1 MEQASIKFS
10 SFEEYPTTDK
20 SLWLDYSKEKTTF
33 KIWSPKATAVKLNLY
48 KTGNDSDA
56 FDTVDLIEQENGIWL
71 KTIDGDLDGT
81 YYTYQTYIDGS
92 WLNETPGI
100 YAKAVGVNGNRAMVL
115 NADKTNPKNWEKDK
129 YVLLDVPNHAVIY
142 ELHIR
147 NITIQKEANSSY
159 PGKYLGLIE
168 KGVKSTQ
175 DVPTAID
182 HIKRLGITH
191 VHLLPTFDQ
200 YSIDETH
207 LETPQFNWGYDPQ
220 NYNVPEGSFST
231 NPFKAEV
238 RINEFKTMV
247 QAFHDAGIGVVL
259 DVVYNHTGVK
269 ETSNFNLENP
279 GYYYRFNSDGT
290 YSNASG
296 CGNETAS
303 ERKMTQ
309 KFMVESVKYWTEE
322 YHLDGFRF
330 DLMAIHDIETMNLIA
345 NEVKKINPNA
355 LIYGEG
361 WVGGSSPLP
370 EEKRALKKHIS
381 QMPQIAAFS
390 DDIRDAIKG
399 AVFEDESTGF
409 VSGAKFT
416 EESIKCGIVG
426 AIEHPQV
433 NYEYVN
439 YSKAPWAQQ
448 PWQAINYVSCH
459 DNFTLFDKLKISRP
473 DASAEEI
480 KAMHK
485 LSTAIVMT
493 SQGTPF
499 LHEGSE
505 IMSTKKGD
513 HNSYKSPDAI
523 NEIDWNLKIVNA
535 DVLSYYKNLIK
546 LRKLHPAFRMPTA
559 KEVQDNLKFK
569 KIDDG
574 LVSYL
579 LKNNANNDSWSKILV
594 IFNGQNRDINYELNQ
609 SYKVAVIKDSFDFE
623 GKESVSDTVT
633 VPAISMMV
641 LFQKK
646 MNAKEIYYKEK
657 LLGLVEKLFIE
668 TGDARSRFINCE
680 ERLKAAYAASKIES
694 NSNDVIA
701 FWDNLWNDLNEK
713 EALYN
718 NTIELKSSFLM
729 TVQSKENA
737 ALEKYLLFFLKEVSR
752 LIYF

>member
-1 MEQASIKFS
+1 MEKDLHNFS

-20 SLWLDYSKEKTTF
+20 SLWLDYSKEETIF
-33 KIWSPKATAVKLNLY
+33 KIWSPRATAVKLNLY
-48 KTGNDSDA
+48 KTGNDSEV
-56 FDTVDLIEQENGIWL
+56 FETLDLIAEKNGLWQ
-71 KTIDGDLDGT
+71 KKVQRDLNGT
-81 YYTYQTYIDGS
+81 YYTYQTYIDDH
-92 WLNETPGI
+92 WLTETPGI
-100 YAKAVGVNGNRAMVL
+100 YAKAVGVNGNRAMVF
-115 NADKTNPKNWEKDK
+115 NADETNPRNWNKDT
-129 YVLLDVPNHAVIY
+129 YVELNVPNSAIIY

-159 PGKYLGLIE
+159 PGKYLGLVE

-175 DVPTAID
+175 NVPTAID

-238 RINEFKTMV
+238 RIKEFKTMV

-279 GYYYRFNSDGT
+279 GYYYRFNNDGS

-296 CGNETAS
+296 CGNETSS

-309 KFMVESVKYWTEE
+309 KFMLESVKYWTEE

-345 NEVKKINPNA
+345 EEVKKINPNA

-361 WVGGSSPLP
+361 WVGGDSPLP
-370 EEKRALKKHIS
+370 EEKRALKKHIP
-381 QMPQIAAFS
+381 QMPKIAAFC

-399 AVFEDESTGF
+399 GVFEDNSTGF
-409 VSGAKFT
+409 VNGAKFT

-426 AIEHPQV
+426 AIEHPQL
-433 NYEYVN
+433 NYQYVN
-439 YSKAPWAQQ
+439 YSNKAWAQQ

-459 DNFTLFDKLKISRP
+459 DNYTLYDKLKVSRP
-473 DASAEEI
+473 DASLDEI

-485 LSTAIVMT
+485 LSTAIVLT

-523 NEIDWNLKIVNA
+523 NEIDWNLKVLNA
-535 DVLSYYKNLIK
+535 DVLAYYKNLIK
-546 LRKLHPAFRMPTA
+546 LRKKHPAFRMPTA

-574 LVSYL
+574 LVSYQ
-579 LKNNANNDSWSKILV
+579 LKNNANKDTWSKILV
-594 IFNGQNRDINYELNQ
+594 IFNRQNYDINYELDQ
-609 SYKVAVIKDSFDFE
+609 SWKIAVLKDSFDFE
-623 GKESVSDTVT
+623 GTENVT
-633 VPAISMMV
+633 DNVIVPAISMMV

-646 MNAKEIYYKEK
+646 INTQEKYYKK
-657 LLGLVEKLFIE
+657 QLLGLVEKLFIE
-668 TGDARSRFINCE
+668 TGDAKSRFINCE
-680 ERLKAAYAASKIES
+680 AQIETTYIASKNKYTPKEAIE
-694 NSNDVIA
+694 
-701 FWDNLWNDLNEK
+701 FWDKMWDELNTK
-713 EALYN
+713 EALFN
-718 NTIELKSSFLM
+718 KSIELKSSFLM
-729 TVQSKENA
+729 TVKSKRNA
-737 ALEKYLLFFLKEVSR
+737 SLEKYLLFFLEELAR
-752 LIYF
+752 LN

>member
-1 MEQASIKFS
+1 MEQNPHTFS

-20 SLWLDYSKEKTTF
+20 SLWLDYSKEQTTF
-33 KIWSPKATAVKLNLY
+33 KIWSPRATAVKLNLY
-48 KTGNDSDA
+48 KTGNDSEV
-56 FDTVDLIEQENGIWL
+56 FETLDLSPEENGVWF
-71 KTIDGDLDGT
+71 KTIEKDLDGI
-81 YYTYQTYIDGS
+81 YYTYQTYIDDN
-92 WLNETPGI
+92 WLTETPGI
-100 YAKAVGVNGNRAMVL
+100 YAKAVGVNGNRAMVF
-115 NADKTNPKNWEKDK
+115 NAENTNPKNWEQDT
-129 YVLLDVPNHAVIY
+129 YVQLDVANNAIIY

-175 DVPTAID
+175 NVPTAID
-182 HIKRLGITH
+182 HIIRLGITH

-200 YSIDETH
+200 YSIDETD
-207 LETPQFNWGYDPQ
+207 LGTPQFNWGYDPQ

-238 RINEFKTMV
+238 RIKEFKTMV

-279 GYYYRFNSDGT
+279 GYYYRFNEDGS

-309 KFMVESVKYWTEE
+309 KFMIESVKYWTEE

-345 NEVKKINPNA
+345 DEVNKINPNA
-355 LIYGEG
+355 IIYGEG
-361 WVGGSSPLP
+361 WVGGDSPLP
-370 EEKRALKKHIS
+370 EEKRALKKHIP
-381 QMPQIAAFS
+381 QMPKIAAFS
-390 DDIRDAIKG
+390 DNIRDAIKG
-399 AVFEDESTGF
+399 AVFHDTSTGF

-426 AIEHPQV
+426 AIQHPQV
-433 NYEYVN
+433 NYQYVN
-439 YSKAPWAQQ
+439 YSNDAWAKE

-459 DNFTLFDKLKISRP
+459 DNFTLYDKLKISRP
-473 DASAEEI
+473 DASSYEI

-485 LSTAIVMT
+485 LSTAIVLT

-505 IMSTKKGD
+505 MMSTKKGD
-513 HNSYKSPDAI
+513 HNSYKSPDSI
-523 NEIDWNLKIVNA
+523 NEIDWNLKVKNS
-535 DVLSYYKNLIK
+535 DVLDYYKNLIK
-546 LRKLHPAFRMPTA
+546 LRKEHPAFRMPTA
-559 KEVQDNLKFK
+559 KEVQDNLRFK

-574 LVSYL
+574 LVSYQL
-579 LKNNANNDSWSKILV
+579 RNNANFDSWSKILV
-594 IFNGQNRDINYELNQ
+594 IFNAQTHEINYELDQ
-609 SYKVAVIKDSFDFE
+609 TWKIAVLKDSFDLE
-623 GKESVSDTVT
+623 GKESVTDNVI
-633 VPAISMMV
+633 VPPISMMV

-646 MNAKEIYYKEK
+646 MNANVKYYKEQ
-657 LLGLVEKLFIE
+657 LLGLIEKLFIE
-668 TGDARSRFINCE
+668 TGDARSRFLNCE
-680 ERLKAAYAASKIES
+680 EKLKAAYLASKTAYNPKE
-694 NSNDVIA
+694 VIDT
-701 FWDNLWNDLNEK
+701 WDALWHELNVK
-713 EALYN
+713 EALTN
-718 NTIELKSSFLM
+718 KSIELKSSYFL
-729 TVQSKENA
+729 TVKTKRNA
-737 ALEKYLLFFLKEVSR
+737 SLEKFLLFFLKEMSR
-752 LIYF
+752 LN